1 MEMQIS
7 FEGKHQFAH
16 SSGQYTGAGVSV
28 FTVSFTLPVVR
39 DKSSNCCRKS
49 IQTVVDIIHSMEEV
63 ESICKHTFLQLIH
76 FPRHLCMPQIAV
88 SPVLSSVAMQPNL

>member
-1 MEMQIS
+1 MEMQTS

-39 DKSSNCCRKS
+39 AKSSNCCRKS
-49 IQTVVDIIHSMEEV
+49 IQTAFWYNSQYGK
-63 ESICKHTFLQLIH
+63 SWKYL
-76 FPRHLCMPQIAV
+76 
-88 SPVLSSVAMQPNL
+88 